1 MNTVLQKYGGA
12 SQGDMLIT
20 CATIAQSYMLLITSP
35 MLGISGGTQA
45 ILSYNYGARRADRV
59 KKAEKNIL
67 GLMLIFTTI
76 MFLLSR
82 LVSRFFVLLFTSDPQ
97 YTDFSVWAIRTYTM
111 MIIPLSFQ
119 YVFVDGL
126 TALERPKTALAL
138 SVTRKSLFV
147 LSAVLLPYFFEAKT
161 AFFAEPL
168 SDGICS
174 VLSTVVFLLIINR
187 HLAAHCQTA

>member
-1 MNTVLQKYGGA
+1 
-12 SQGDMLIT
+12 
-20 CATIAQSYMLLITSP
+20 
-35 MLGISGGTQA
+35 
-45 ILSYNYGARRADRV
+45 
-59 KKAEKNIL
+59 
-67 GLMLIFTTI
+67 MLIFTTI

-138 SVTRKSLFV
+138 SVTRKNLFV
-147 LSAVLLPYFFEAKT
+147 LSGQVLLPYFFEQKLHFRRT
-161 AFFAEPL
+161 TFRWYLFCAFHSRIPA
-168 SDGICS
+168 D
-174 VLSTVVFLLIINR
+174 
-187 HLAAHCQTA
+187 H

>member
-1 MNTVLQKYGGA
+1 
-12 SQGDMLIT
+12 
-20 CATIAQSYMLLITSP
+20 
-35 MLGISGGTQA
+35 
-45 ILSYNYGARRADRV
+45 
-59 KKAEKNIL
+59 
-67 GLMLIFTTI
+67 
-76 MFLLSR
+76 
-82 LVSRFFVLLFTSDPQ
+82 
-97 YTDFSVWAIRTYTM
+97 M

-138 SVTRKSLFV
+138 SVTRKNLFV

-187 HLAAHCQTA
+187 HLAARCQTA